1 MRVSQ
6 FLEKLPF
13 GSDRRKEQ
21 ILNAYEKDFRMTRE
35 ELEELAEKNKKYL
48 RGHVN
53 FDEIFEK
60 NTRKREE
67 EEDEIFLEDEEE
79 IEPIEEEEE
88 EEKKSFPYDYLNALS
103 LAHQSIRQDDPEL
116 ARLIRHKMA
125 QILDQK
131 DQISLTE
138 RARQLFPFR
147 KLTQKELF
155 DIGKYAKEAYL
166 EKYGRA
172 PAQKLSYFDGQE
184 KWSNY
189 YTRKDLGIMDGA
201 IRKVI

>member
-6 FLEKLPF
+6 FLNSLPF

-48 RGHVN
+48 RGHVD

-60 NTRKREE
+60 NTRKRK

-79 IEPIEEEEE
+79 EEEEE
-88 EEKKSFPYDYLNALS
+88 EEKKSFPYEYLNSLS
-103 LAHQSIRQDDPEL
+103 LAHQSIRQDDPYL
-116 ARLIRHKMA
+116 ARLIRDKMT
-125 QILDQK
+125 QFFDQEN
-131 DQISLTE
+131 QISLTE
-138 RARQLFPFR
+138 RARQLFPFL
-147 KLTQKELF
+147 KLSQKELF
-155 DIGKYAKEAYL
+155 DIGRYAKEAYL
-166 EKYGRA
+166 EKYNKP
-172 PAQKLSYFDGQE
+172 PAQKLSYFNGQE

-189 YTRKDLGIMDGA
+189 YTKKDLEIMDGA
-201 IRKVI
+201 IRKVIRN